1 MTRQLVLPL
10 KLPIIPLEGIDGC
23 GKTTMIKR
31 LQDDSKRGLF
41 EACFTR
47 EPGGSVV
54 GEKIRDLLLKDQD
67 TEDESPLTRL
77 FLFMASRASNINKV
91 AQRALQ
97 EGKIVVSDRLDASTY
112 AFQLWGGEC
121 RELEQFFYQ
130 SRNAILQS
138 FPIQYIYLRITPE
151 VAAVRRAKRPESTQ
165 NFLDRLPLEFH
176 QRVFLGYEEFFGR
189 MQRQAARVENPEHI
203 VHVVDASVSEDE
215 VYNQVRGIVL
225 RAWGSQT
232 P

>member
-1 MTRQLVLPL
+1 VTQLTLPL
-10 KLPIIPLEGIDGC
+10 TLPIIPFEGIDGC
-23 GKTTMIKR
+23 GKTTVIKR
-31 LQDDSKRGLF
+31 LQDDSNNGLF
-41 EACFTR
+41 KACFTR

-54 GEKIRDLLLKDQD
+54 GEKIRSLLLQDLD

-77 FLFMASRASNINKV
+77 FLFMASRSSNIDKV

-97 EGKIVVSDRLDASTY
+97 EGKIVISDRLDASTY

-121 RELEQFFYQ
+121 RELEKFFYQ
-130 SRNAILQS
+130 SRNVILS
-138 FPIQYIYLRITPE
+138 GFPIQYIYLRITPE
-151 VAAVRRAKRPESTQ
+151 VAALRRAKRPESTQ
-165 NFLDRLPLEFH
+165 NFLDKLPIEFH
-176 QRVFLGYEEFFGR
+176 QRVFEGYEEFFGR
-189 MQRQAARVENPEHI
+189 LQRQSTLVENPLHV

-215 VYNQVRGIVL
+215 VYKQVKDIVL